1 MLCPLVDW
9 QLESLY
15 FYIHETCLHV
25 LHRHCIGYFTYI
37 WNQEKKRICQQI
49 FIDIN
54 DGFTFIFNMSGW
66 ITVHYKYNASPK
78 EEPHWLI
85 IKRTKSFKKKMKAT
99 NCKMYLNGEHRCV
112 RERWGGWVWVMGQC
126 RSSTILANIYFLWLL
141 LLLLYFGRKS
151 ITQLCQSMRI
161 RPCLKA
167 TSSI

>member
-1 MLCPLVDW
+1 MNYSALQIQRKSKRRTTL
-9 QLESLY
+9 
-15 FYIHETCLHV
+15 
-25 LHRHCIGYFTYI
+25 TY
-37 WNQEKKRICQQI
+37 NKKNQI
-49 FIDIN
+49 FQ
-54 DGFTFIFNMSGW
+54 
-66 ITVHYKYNASPK
+66 
-78 EEPHWLI
+78 
-85 IKRTKSFKKKMKAT
+85 KKDESNKLY
-99 NCKMYLNGEHRCV
+99 KMYLNGEHRCV

>member
-15 FYIHETCLHV
+15 FYIHETWLHV

-99 NCKMYLNGEHRCV
+99 NCIKCIWTVSTVVSEKDEAVGFGW
-112 RERWGGWVWVMGQC
+112 WGSAGAQQYWPIYIFFDFFFYYY
-126 RSSTILANIYFLWLL
+126 ILAGKVLHNCV
-141 LLLLYFGRKS
+141 S
-151 ITQLCQSMRI
+151 LCVYARV
-161 RPCLKA
+161 
-167 TSSI
+167 